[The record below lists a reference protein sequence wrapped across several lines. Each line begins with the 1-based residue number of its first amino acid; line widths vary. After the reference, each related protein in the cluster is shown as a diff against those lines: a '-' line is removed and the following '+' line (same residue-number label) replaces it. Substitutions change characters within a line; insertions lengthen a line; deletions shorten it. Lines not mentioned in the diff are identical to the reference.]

1 MDATEFR
8 RRSQAVWEAM
18 APGWDSRHAY
28 FEEIARPVTDLMLER
43 VVPERGQTI
52 LDLAAGTGVAGFSA
66 AGLVGR
72 EGHVIVSDFAAGMV
86 DAAKRHAAR
95 LGLTNVEC
103 RVLDAERLD
112 LPDDAADRVIC
123 RWGYMLMADPA
134 AAFRETR
141 RVLRP
146 GGRLAMAVFTGP
158 DENPWGS
165 LPASV
170 LVERGHMPPPEAGA
184 PGLFALADRS
194 RLSQLLADAG
204 FSEPRFEEVAF
215 TWRFADHDRPRPS
228 RRRRATT
235 RLPGDPSA
243 RRGVRRAERRRAA
256 GSVARGVGDVVARP
270 RVVGDYDVSLTSPI
284 RWPCGSVKWPS
295 STSVSGTGCDWLPRA
310 PNGEDGSSPISHGRR
325 STGLDAGRYGPT
337 SDLVVPFAQAFAWP
351 S

>member
-8 RRSQAVWEAM
+8 RRSRAVWEAM

-28 FEEIARPVTDLMLER
+28 FEEVARPVTDLMLER
-43 VVPERGQTI
+43 LAPERGQTV
-52 LDLAAGTGVAGFSA
+52 LDLAAGTGVAGFAA

-72 EGHVIVSDFAAGMV
+72 EGHVIVSDFAEGMV

-95 LGLTNVEC
+95 LGLPNVEC
-103 RVLDAERLD
+103 RVLDAEQLD
-112 LPDDAADRVIC
+112 LPDDAVDGVIC

-134 AAFRETR
+134 AALRETR

-146 GGRLAMAVFTGP
+146 GGRLVFAVFTGP

-170 LVERGHMPPPEAGA
+170 LIERGHLPPPEAGA

-215 TWRFADHDRPRPS
+215 AWRFADPD
-228 RRRRATT
+228 AFWTFLT
-235 RLPGDPSA
+235 
-243 RRGVRRAERRRAA
+243 EAA
-256 GSVARGVGDVVARP
+256 GAITIVLDRLGDDERLHVGVEIRQ
-270 RVVGDYDVSLTSPI
+270 RVEASAGPTGIELGGVSLVASAT
-284 RWPCGSVKWPS
+284 
-295 STSVSGTGCDWLPRA
+295 
-310 PNGEDGSSPISHGRR
+310 
-325 STGLDAGRYGPT
+325 
-337 SDLVVPFAQAFAWP
+337 
-351 S
+351 

>member
-52 LDLAAGTGVAGFSA
+52 LDLAAGTGVAGFAA
-66 AGLVGR
+66 AGLVGS
-72 EGHVIVSDFAAGMV
+72 EGHVIVSDFAEGMV

-112 LPDDAADRVIC
+112 LPNDAVDGVIC
-123 RWGYMLMADPA
+123 RWGYMLMADAA
-134 AAFRETR
+134 AAFRDTR

-146 GGRLAMAVFTGP
+146 GGRLAFAVFTGP

-170 LVERGHMPPPEAGA
+170 LVERGHMSPPKAGA

-194 RLSQLLADAG
+194 RLSKLLADAG
-204 FSEPRFEEVAF
+204 FAEPRFKEVAF
-215 TWRFADHDRPRPS
+215 TWRFADPEAYWTFLNEAAGAITIVLDRLDHD
-228 RRRRATT
+228 
-235 RLPGDPSA
+235 
-243 RRGVRRAERRRAA
+243 ERRRVGLEIRRLVDAFD
-256 GSVARGVGDVVARP
+256 GPNGVELRGVSLVA
-270 RVVGDYDVSLTSPI
+270 SAT
-284 RWPCGSVKWPS
+284 
-295 STSVSGTGCDWLPRA
+295 
-310 PNGEDGSSPISHGRR
+310 
-325 STGLDAGRYGPT
+325 
-337 SDLVVPFAQAFAWP
+337 
-351 S
+351 